1 LSQKGFKLSKTPL
14 GTLFSDWD
22 RCVVGLGAPNLSTL
36 SLLDGDVSEAF
47 RELTR
52 RARQSGFDLRCASG
66 YRSLDRQTAIW
77 NGKFQG
83 VRSVEDDQGVAL
95 ERNAYSAR
103 EWIHKILRFSALPG
117 TSRHHWGT
125 DCDVYDAAAVADDYK
140 LQLTVI
146 ESRVQFGE
154 LHRWLDE
161 QIESDNSCGFFR
173 PYAQDRGGI
182 SVEPWHLS
190 YAPLASEFEWRL
202 RPALWRDLCSDQSI
216 EGLAAFDAELEDIFE
231 RFVRVPQEWCP
242 EHYRSG
248 RSN

>member
-14 GTLFSDWD
+14 ETLFSDRD
-22 RCVVGLGAPNLSTL
+22 RCVVGLGAPSLSAL
-36 SLLDGDVSEAF
+36 GLLDGDVSEAF
-47 RELTR
+47 RELAR
-52 RARQSGFDLRCASG
+52 RAKQSGFDLRCASG
-66 YRSLDRQTAIW
+66 YRSLERHTAIW
-77 NGKFQG
+77 NSKFQG
-83 VRSVEDDQGVAL
+83 VRNVEDDRAVAL
-95 ERNAYSAR
+95 DRHAYSAR
-103 EWIHKILRFSALPG
+103 EWVYKILRFSALPG

-146 ESRVQFGE
+146 ESYAQFGE

-161 QIESDNSCGFFR
+161 QIESDKTFGFFR
-173 PYAQDRGGI
+173 PYAKDRGGV

-202 RPALWRDLCSDQSI
+202 SPSLWRNLCSGRSI
-216 EGLAAFDAELEDIFE
+216 EGLAVVDSELDDIFK

-242 EHYRSG
+242 KHYRSG
-248 RSN
+248 RSS